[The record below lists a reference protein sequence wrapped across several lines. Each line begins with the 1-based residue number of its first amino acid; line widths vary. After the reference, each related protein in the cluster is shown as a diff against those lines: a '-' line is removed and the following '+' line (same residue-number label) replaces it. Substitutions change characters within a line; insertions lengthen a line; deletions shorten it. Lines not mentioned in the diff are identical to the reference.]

1 MEYKRNTAIAKRE
14 VIRRKRSS
22 WDRLVTNL
30 EHETYRIHPKEYTIL
45 KQISKDINETAKIQ
59 GNAVKNVFLQ

>member
-22 WDRLVTNL
+22 WDRFGTNL
-30 EHETYRIHPKEYTIL
+30 EHETYRIHPKEYKIL
-45 KQISKDINETAKIQ
+45 
-59 GNAVKNVFLQ
+59 